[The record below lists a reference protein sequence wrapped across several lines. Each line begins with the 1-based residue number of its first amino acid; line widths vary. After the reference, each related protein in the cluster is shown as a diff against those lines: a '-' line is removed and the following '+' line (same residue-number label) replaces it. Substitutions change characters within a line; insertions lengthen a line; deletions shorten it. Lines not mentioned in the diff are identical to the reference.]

1 MNWTVFWGARP
12 AVHLNVVENLHNIK
26 MIPIF
31 NVVKEAGPWQGMFG
45 SAAQPSTWMFLKW
58 LHNIQ
63 SKKFCNTVNRIRPCL
78 EKHELAKVSNV
89 FEKFHAIRT
98 KSWLNAV
105 NWAGPCLGEHDQ
117 PFIWTLLKICITSK
131 RKESSTTRNELGRDR
146 GCWRAR
152 PSHQLEC
159 FRNGCITSR
168 QKISSTPWK
177 ELGRVSGSTTQP
189 KFWMFLKSFTPSRQK
204 VDSTAWF
211 ELDRVWGS
219 TTSRSFE
226 RCWKS
231 AKHQKIT
238 EFNAAKS
245 IGPWQGMLGSAAQPF
260 IWMFSKRLHNIQT
273 KKFFNTMEGTGP
285 CMGEQDPA

>member
-1 MNWTVFWGARP
+1 MNWTVFGGARP
-12 AVHLNVVENLHNIK
+12 AVHLNVVESLHNIK

-31 NVVKEAGPWQGMFG
+31 NVVKGAGPWQRDVGERGPAINLNVF
-45 SAAQPSTWMFLKW
+45 KW

-63 SKKFCNTVNRIRPCL
+63 SKKFCNTVNRIGPCL
-78 EKHELAKVSNV
+78 EKHEQAKISNV
-89 FEKFHAIRT
+89 FEKLHAIRT
-98 KSWLNAV
+98 KIWLNAV

-131 RKESSTTRNELGRDR
+131 QKEASTPWNELGRDR
-146 GCWRAR
+146 GCWGAR
-152 PSHQLEC
+152 PSHQLEW
-159 FRNGCITSR
+159 FWNDCITFR
-168 QKISSTPWK
+168 QKLSSTPWK

-189 KFWMFLKSFTPSRQK
+189 KFWMFLKSFTPSGQK

-231 AKHQKIT
+231 A
-238 EFNAAKS
+238 
-245 IGPWQGMLGSAAQPF
+245 
-260 IWMFSKRLHNIQT
+260 
-273 KKFFNTMEGTGP
+273 
-285 CMGEQDPA
+285 